1 LKRCHSPSAATDPGK
16 WSENGVSLG
25 EWQMPKWRI
34 EFHWPF
40 LLKRGGASGQKR
52 HQPQGWIFR
61 MDFQDGANPLA
72 PSGPVESI
80 FLSLVSLLFRSAKRG
95 MDCFSK
101 SITGHVILR
110 VVETGVSPLI
120 IINRYLPLSAHVC
133 AWLSAIADAG
143 R

>member
-1 LKRCHSPSAATDPGK
+1 
-16 WSENGVSLG
+16 
-25 EWQMPKWRI
+25 
-34 EFHWPF
+34 
-40 LLKRGGASGQKR
+40 
-52 HQPQGWIFR
+52 
-61 MDFQDGANPLA
+61 MDFQDGFSGWMDPLA

-133 AWLSAIADAG
+133 AWLSAIAEAG